1 MIKDKIFLLDR
12 DSIDPFVFDES
23 VANVFSDM
31 LRRSIPGY
39 DASIRAISHLTKKCI
54 RPNTLFYDLGCS
66 LGAAT
71 LAMRHNIVA
80 KNSKIIAVDNSK
92 SMTSRCME
100 IVSKDNSDIPIQVI
114 TGDIR
119 ELNIKNAS
127 MIILN
132 YTLQFLPIIDRS
144 SMIKKIYKGMLSGGL
159 FFLSEKIIYED
170 KKIDNLLNEMHH
182 NFKRNNSYSDIEIKK
197 KQIALENVLIPEY
210 ISTHKKRLH
219 MAGFEHVVIYLK
231 HLNFISFLAIK

>member
-1 MIKDKIFLLDR
+1 MIKDKVFLPDR

-23 VANVFSDM
+23 VATVFPDM

-54 RPNTLFYDLGCS
+54 RPSTLFYDLGCS

-100 IVSKDNSDIPIQVI
+100 IVSKDNSDRPIQVI
-114 TGDIR
+114 TEDIR
-119 ELNIKNAS
+119 ELKIKNAS

-144 SMIKKIYKGMLSGGL
+144 SMIKKYIKECYQEDY
-159 FFLSEKIIYED
+159 FFFQ
-170 KKIDNLLNEMHH
+170 KK
-182 NFKRNNSYSDIEIKK
+182 
-197 KQIALENVLIPEY
+197 
-210 ISTHKKRLH
+210 
-219 MAGFEHVVIYLK
+219 
-231 HLNFISFLAIK
+231 